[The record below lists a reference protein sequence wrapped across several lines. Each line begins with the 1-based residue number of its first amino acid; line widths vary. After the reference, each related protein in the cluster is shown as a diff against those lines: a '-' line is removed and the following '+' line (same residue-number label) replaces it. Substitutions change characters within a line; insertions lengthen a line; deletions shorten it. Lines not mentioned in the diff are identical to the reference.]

1 MKNRIDLTPYNIR
14 TDLVVD
20 TLKKQNKENLQIRK
34 INKDIKVTTINVDSK
49 LSNSLSRKVGTYIT
63 IEFSDIT
70 NYEDKIE
77 VTNQLE
83 LELKKLLKKI
93 KAKETDTCLIIGL
106 GNIDSTADSLGP
118 KTISKVLVT
127 RHLFELNMDIKKG
140 IRSVSAISPG
150 VMATTGIETSDI
162 IESLISKI
170 KPNFLIIID
179 ALASSSIDRINKTI
193 QLTDTGINPGSG
205 IGNNRKEISFD
216 TISIPVI
223 AIGVPTVVESSIIVN
238 DTITYLF
245 KHISYIKNNYQ
256 LNKLIFNRTNYIEK
270 IKNNDLTE
278 KEKIELSGLLGT
290 LDEESKKEL
299 INEVLTNLNYNL
311 IVTPKEIDF
320 LIDKLSE
327 VISIGINKAL
337 HKEVTN
343 INI

>member
-1 MKNRIDLTPYNIR
+1 MKNRINLTPYNIR

-20 TLKKQNKENLQIRK
+20 TLGEKNKSKLDIREV
-34 INKDIKVTTINVDSK
+34 NKDIKITTINVDDK
-49 LSNSLSRKVGTYIT
+49 LSTDLSRKVGTYIT
-63 IEFSDIT
+63 IEFTDIT
-70 NYEDKIE
+70 NHEDKLE
-77 VTNQLE
+77 VTKQLE
-83 LELKKLLKKI
+83 TELSNLLKKI
-93 KAKETDTCLIIGL
+93 KIKESDTCLIIGL
-106 GNIDSTADSLGP
+106 GNSESTADSLGP

-127 RHLFELNMDIKKG
+127 RHLFELNMEPKEG

-170 KPNFLIIID
+170 KPNFLIVID

-205 IGNNRKEISFD
+205 VGNNRKEISYD

-238 DTITYLF
+238 DTINYLF
-245 KHISYIKNNYQ
+245 KHISYIKNHQ
-256 LNKLIFNRTNYIEK
+256 EMNKLIFNRTNY
-270 IKNNDLTE
+270 KNKLKGNDLTQEE
-278 KEKIELSGLLGT
+278 KVELSGILGS
-290 LDEESKKEL
+290 LNEDAKKEL
-299 INEVLTNLNYNL
+299 INEVLNSLDYNL

-320 LIDKLSE
+320 LVDKLSE
-327 VISIGINKAL
+327 IISSSINKTL

-343 INI
+343 PNI